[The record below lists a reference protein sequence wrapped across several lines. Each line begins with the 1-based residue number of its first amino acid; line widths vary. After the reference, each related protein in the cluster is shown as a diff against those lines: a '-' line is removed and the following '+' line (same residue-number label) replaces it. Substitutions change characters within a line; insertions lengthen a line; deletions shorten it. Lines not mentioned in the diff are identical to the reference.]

1 MSNTIHHP
9 YTSAVILAAGSG
21 TRAGSNLP
29 KQFVMIDGIPVV
41 IRTLTAFNKCDY
53 VDEIVIVCSKD
64 NEYFLNQ
71 SLKEQHFEKAV
82 KVVAGGNSRAE
93 SAQNGVKGVSDRT
106 EFVAIHDAVRCNIS
120 PIQISQVIFEAY
132 QYNAAIAA
140 IRITDT
146 IKKIDSDGFIIET
159 LDRSNIWRAQT
170 PQVFSKKL
178 YMDALENYKKL
189 DLEITDDASLIEK
202 IYGKIKVVECSE
214 ENIKITYPDDFDKV
228 RRLLI

>member
-1 MSNTIHHP
+1 MSNTVHHP

-41 IRTLTAFNKCDY
+41 IRTLTAFGKCDY
-53 VDEIVIVCSKD
+53 VDEIVIVCSND
-64 NEYFLNQ
+64 NECFLNQ
-71 SLKEQHFEKAV
+71 CLKEQHFDKVA
-82 KVVAGGNSRAE
+82 KVVAGGISRAE
-93 SAQNGVKGVSDRT
+93 SARNGVKSVSDRT

-120 PIQISQVIFEAY
+120 PIQISQVILEAY

-146 IKKIDSDGFIIET
+146 IKKTDSDGFVIET

-178 YMDALENYKKL
+178 YMDALE
-189 DLEITDDASLIEK
+189 T
-202 IYGKIKVVECSE
+202 IK
-214 ENIKITYPDDFDKV
+214 N
-228 RRLLI
+228 